1 MLSIPPAPPFT
12 RNEWFLWITNSFG
25 LFYCFLLWQWGQA
38 ESLLNLELNTVIGT
52 CFIALLLYCFVELT
66 LNWYLNLESI
76 TATGECFIMWPFCD
90 VNMNCLNLAR
100 FLWLKYWINSPR
112 AKYGDP
118 SNNVRYGAV
127 SVVSGRTIMMM
138 PSNSWNSNTL
148 ESKLLHC
155 SVQW

>member
-25 LFYCFLLWQWGQA
+25 LFCCFLLWQWRQA
-38 ESLLNLELNTVIGT
+38 DSVLNLELNTVIGT

-76 TATGECFIMWPFCD
+76 TATGDCFIMWPFCD

-100 FLWLKYWINSPR
+100 FLWFEYWINSLR
-112 AKYGDP
+112 VYFWMQIRSYVSRVRKNDKYDATK
-118 SNNVRYGAV
+118 RLKFKY
-127 SVVSGRTIMMM
+127 
-138 PSNSWNSNTL
+138 SWK
-148 ESKLLHC
+148 KLQC
-155 SVQW
+155 SVEW